1 MHSQQS
7 STEFPQTINNNQ
19 HFLGSQPSAHSLHSF
34 FGGLQPD
41 PATLHLSMAQ
51 LGSRLEKLEVESTM
65 AQERINS
72 LTRICQLQQQFQENW
87 EEDQLGLKRYIES
100 KLSGAK
106 SNLSLKEELDIKS
119 GGVTLD
125 GL

>member
-1 MHSQQS
+1 
-7 STEFPQTINNNQ
+7 
-19 HFLGSQPSAHSLHSF
+19 
-34 FGGLQPD
+34 
-41 PATLHLSMAQ
+41 
-51 LGSRLEKLEVESTM
+51 M

-119 GGVTLD
+119 GTVTLD